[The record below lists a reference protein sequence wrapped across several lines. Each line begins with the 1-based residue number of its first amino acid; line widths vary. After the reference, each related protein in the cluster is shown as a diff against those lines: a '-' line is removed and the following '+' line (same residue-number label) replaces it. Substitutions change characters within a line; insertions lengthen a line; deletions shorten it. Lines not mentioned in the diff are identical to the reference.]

1 MKMEDEVIAP
11 KGLERVF
18 LLPGELCVASE
29 PMFMATLLG
38 SCVAVC
44 IYNRHNGAAAM
55 NHFLRDRH
63 PSPAEPK
70 GKYGDTAISYIVT
83 SLLNMDA
90 RTDHYEA
97 KIFGG
102 GAVVG
107 HLGIGAGIGD
117 TNIAMAKHTLQKFGI
132 PIVESDVGGK
142 HGRKI
147 YFNTKTFEVVVR
159 PIGTHRKDISDRNI
173 RVLIVDDCQ
182 IARKILRK
190 LIESVPGF
198 EVAGEAADAF
208 EARDKILE
216 LEPDVISLDIIMP
229 KMDGL
234 DFLEKI
240 MRFKPVPVVIC
251 STIAKVNSPIERKA
265 KKLGAICV
273 VDKELLYSPQGQQEV
288 RREYIPALKT
298 AATTHVT
305 KTIL

>member
-1 MKMEDEVIAP
+1 MKIEDEVIAP
-11 KGLERVF
+11 SGLERVF
-18 LLPGELCVASE
+18 LLPGELCVSRE

-44 IYNRHNGAAAM
+44 VYNKHNGAAAM

-63 PSPAEPK
+63 PGLDEPQ
-70 GKYGDTAISYIVT
+70 GKYGDTSTAYLIK

-90 RTDHYEA
+90 RLDHYEA
-97 KIFGG
+97 KVFGG

-107 HLGIGAGIGD
+107 HLGIGAGIGE
-117 TNIAMAKHTLQKFGI
+117 TNIAAAKAVLNKFGI
-132 PIVESDVGGK
+132 PIVVSDVGGK

-147 YFNTKTFEVVVR
+147 YFNTRLFEVTVR

-190 LIESVPGF
+190 LIESAAGF
-198 EVAGEAADAF
+198 EVVGEAGDAF

-229 KMDGL
+229 RMDGL

-240 MRFKPVPVVIC
+240 MKFKPIPVVIC
-251 STIAKVNSPIERKA
+251 STIAKVDSPIARKA

-298 AATTHVT
+298 AATTHV
-305 KTIL
+305 